1 MFNSKQP
8 GAVLIHI
15 SYANRSLRFQQK
27 HEFEFYISCA
37 LINGSWNL
45 IVNIGR

>member
-15 SYANRSLRFQQK
+15 SYANRK